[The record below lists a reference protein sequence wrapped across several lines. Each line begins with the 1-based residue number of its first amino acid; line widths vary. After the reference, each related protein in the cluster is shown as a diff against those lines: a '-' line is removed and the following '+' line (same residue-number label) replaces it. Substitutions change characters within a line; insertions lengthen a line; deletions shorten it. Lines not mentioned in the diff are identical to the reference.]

1 MSLINKVR
9 SYVRKFDYLLYPFQE
24 TEHLSIDGKRV
35 LHEHLVHFSSI
46 AKENVNKVIEARLSG
61 DIIALKP
68 VYVTEKDYEE
78 ANKIEH
84 LTKDQIKVKLFQIMD
99 TLPTA
104 EGALQQEQFQ
114 KLVKDCSKST
124 YIELFNEIC
133 NLQRDLVVEQD
144 ETISTDR

>member
-1 MSLINKVR
+1 
-9 SYVRKFDYLLYPFQE
+9 
-24 TEHLSIDGKRV
+24 
-35 LHEHLVHFSSI
+35 
-46 AKENVNKVIEARLSG
+46 
-61 DIIALKP
+61 
-68 VYVTEKDYEE
+68 
-78 ANKIEH
+78 
-84 LTKDQIKVKLFQIMD
+84 MD

-144 ETISTDR
+144 ETISNWQIVVAKIQEYIGKGSIRNCSKK

>member
-1 MSLINKVR
+1 M
-9 SYVRKFDYLLYPFQE
+9 
-24 TEHLSIDGKRV
+24 
-35 LHEHLVHFSSI
+35 
-46 AKENVNKVIEARLSG
+46 
-61 DIIALKP
+61 
-68 VYVTEKDYEE
+68 TEKDYEE